1 MTFGAI
7 LCRNWALMILEGPFQ
22 LRLFYDSV
30 SDFIT
35 FVTKGETPV
44 VTIRCRFKLTC

>member
-1 MTFGAI
+1 
-7 LCRNWALMILEGPFQ
+7 MILEGPFQ

-30 SDFIT
+30 NYFIT

-44 VTIRCRFKLTC
+44 VTIDADSS